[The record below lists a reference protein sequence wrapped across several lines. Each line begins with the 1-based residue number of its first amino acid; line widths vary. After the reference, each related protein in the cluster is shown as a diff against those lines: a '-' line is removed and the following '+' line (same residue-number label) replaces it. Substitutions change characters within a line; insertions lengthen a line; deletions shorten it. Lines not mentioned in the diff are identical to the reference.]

1 MTRFQL
7 KLLLAVVVIVGV
19 LLAIF
24 YFYSNK
30 NNSTNQLGPHN
41 GKMLSEGNISAEIT
55 IYERGM
61 PPHFRVYLYQNK
73 KSLDPNSARLE
84 ISLVR
89 FDGRIEKIQ
98 FEPIDGYLQS
108 REEVAEPHSFD
119 VTVSLN
125 VNNQDLNWKYENVE
139 GRITLSPEV
148 IKSAGIKTAIAGA
161 ATIEKKLSVI
171 GKIAAN
177 GDALSSIYPRFGGII
192 KEMKKYLGDTVEKGE
207 VIAVV
212 ESNESLRDYPI
223 TSPISGTIVQ
233 KYVIVGEMIK
243 EDKPIYQVANLSSV
257 WADLTLYRK
266 EAALIKKGM
275 PVTIVGDNG
284 KPQGTGTINYI
295 SPLGIADSQTILA
308 RSVLSNDNREWVPGM
323 FINGSIIYLSKSAPV
338 TIELSALQRWKDWD
352 VIFIQKGN
360 SFEATPV
367 ELGERNSKNV
377 EVIEGIKAGQ
387 AYVVENSYLLKAE
400 LGKSSAKHDH

>member
-1 MTRFQL
+1 MTKYHL
-7 KLLLAVVVIVGV
+7 KVVIIIAVVVAALSVGFF
-19 LLAIF
+19 LLGT
-24 YFYSNK
+24 K
-30 NNSTNQLGPHN
+30 NNPPNQSGPH
-41 GKMLSEGNISAEIT
+41 GGRLLIEGNIIAEIT
-55 IYERGM
+55 MYERGM

-73 KSLDPNSARLE
+73 TPINPALAKLVM
-84 ISLVR
+84 SLVR
-89 FDGRIEKIQ
+89 FDGTVEKIQ

-108 REEVAEPHSFD
+108 REEIDEPHSFE
-119 VTVSLN
+119 VTVNLN
-125 VNNQDLNWKYENVE
+125 VNNKDFKWKYENIE
-139 GRITLSPEV
+139 GRVTLSPEV
-148 IKSAGIKTAIAGA
+148 IKSAHIKTAIVGS

-177 GDALSSIYPRFGGII
+177 GNALSSIYPRFGGII

-243 EDKPIYQVANLSSV
+243 EDKPIYQVADLSTV

-275 PVTIVGDNG
+275 PTTITGDNG
-284 KPQGTGTINYI
+284 KPRGTGIINYI
-295 SPLGIADSQTILA
+295 SPLGIEDSQTILA
-308 RSVLSNDNREWVPGM
+308 RSVLSNENQEWVPGM
-323 FINGSIIYLSKSAPV
+323 FINGSIVYLSKVAPV
-338 TIELSALQRWKDWD
+338 TIALSALQRLRDWD
-352 VIFIQKGN
+352 VVFLQKGN

-367 ELGERNSKNV
+367 KLGERNGKNA
-377 EVIEGIKAGQ
+377 EVVSGIKPGQ
-387 AYVVENSYLLKAE
+387 SYVVENSYLLKAE
-400 LGKSSAKHDH
+400 LGKSSASHDH

>member
-1 MTRFQL
+1 MKYQF
-7 KLLLAVVVIVGV
+7 KLLLAVAVIVVG
-19 LLAIF
+19 LASIF
-24 YFYSNK
+24 YIFSNTSYSQ
-30 NNSTNQLGPHN
+30 NQPGPHS
-41 GKMLSEGNISAEIT
+41 GKMLTDGNISVEIT
-55 IYERGM
+55 MYERGM

-73 KSLDPNSARLE
+73 KPLNPNLARLVMT
-84 ISLVR
+84 LKR
-89 FDGRIEKIQ
+89 FDGTVYQVQ
-98 FEPIDGYLQS
+98 FEAIEGYLQS
-108 REEVAEPHSFD
+108 REDIPEPHSFD
-119 VTVSLN
+119 VTVNLKLN
-125 VNNQDLNWKYENVE
+125 DKDIKWNYENVE

-148 IKSAGIKTAIAGA
+148 IKSAGIKTDIAGA

-171 GKIAAN
+171 GKIAVN

-207 VIAVV
+207 VIAIV

-275 PVTIVGDNG
+275 PTTVVGDNG
-284 KPQGTGTINYI
+284 VPKSSGIINYI
-295 SPLGIADSQTILA
+295 SPLGIEDSQTILA
-308 RSVLSNDNREWVPGM
+308 RSVLANDNQEWVPGM
-323 FINGSIIYLSKSAPV
+323 FINGSIIYLSKDAPV
-338 TIELSALQRWKDWD
+338 TIKLSALQRWNEWD

-367 ELGERNSKNV
+367 ELGEKNGKNA
-377 EVIEGIKAGQ
+377 EVIKGIKAGQ
-387 AYVVENSYLLKAE
+387 SYVSENSYLLKAE
-400 LGKSSAKHDH
+400 LGKSSASHDH